1 MDRIEKDYLKRK
13 ESTSQQ
19 PHESTQCQSPQNT
32 QYYTPP
38 TEAADGNVEQT
49 EEVHYIWISNILLKF
64 MQIITKN
71 YYIYH

>member
-19 PHESTQCQSPQNT
+19 HHESTQCQSPQNT
-32 QYYTPP
+32 QYNTPP

-49 EEVHYIWISNILLKF
+49 EEVHYI
-64 MQIITKN
+64 
-71 YYIYH
+71 